1 MLTDKDLSVLTLLR
15 NSKHDPESR
24 VTVHDRY
31 PIEVRQE
38 LPDPS
43 PNPNPNTLTT
53 ARARS
58 AAATSRTS

>member
-38 LPDPS
+38 LPDPN
-43 PNPNPNTLTT
+43 PNPNPNTLTLT
-53 ARARS
+53 LTRPM
-58 AAATSRTS
+58 TPGSRH

>member
-38 LPDPS
+38 LPN
-43 PNPNPNTLTT
+43 PNPNPRTLTP
-53 ARARS
+53 
-58 AAATSRTS
+58 

>member
-38 LPDPS
+38 LPDPN
-43 PNPNPNTLTT
+43 PNPNPNTLTLT
-53 ARARS
+53 LALILIL
-58 AAATSRTS
+58 TLT

>member
-31 PIEVRQE
+31 PIEARRSC
-38 LPDPS
+38 L
-43 PNPNPNTLTT
+43 TLTLT
-53 ARARS
+53 L
-58 AAATSRTS
+58 TLTP